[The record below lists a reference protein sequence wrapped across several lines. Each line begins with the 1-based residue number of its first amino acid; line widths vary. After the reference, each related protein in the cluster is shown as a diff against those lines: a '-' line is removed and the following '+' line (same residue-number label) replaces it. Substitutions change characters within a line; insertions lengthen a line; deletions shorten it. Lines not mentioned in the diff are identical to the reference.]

1 MFSKACEY
9 AIRALLFIAQKTED
23 GSRVGIK
30 EIAKGIDSPEH
41 YIAKI
46 LQDLSRKGL
55 VQSQKGPSGGF
66 YLDQSSLNASLAD
79 VVRVVDGDSIFSGCA
94 LGLKQCSEVKP
105 CPLHYEFKKIRD
117 SISHMLQTA
126 TLGEFNQQLEK
137 SKLFLKR

>member
-23 GSRVGIK
+23 GSKVGIK

-41 YIAKI
+41 FIAKI

-66 YLDQSSLNASLAD
+66 YLDHLNATLAD

-94 LGLKQCSEVKP
+94 LGLKQCSEAKP

-117 SISHMLQTA
+117 SISDMLQTA